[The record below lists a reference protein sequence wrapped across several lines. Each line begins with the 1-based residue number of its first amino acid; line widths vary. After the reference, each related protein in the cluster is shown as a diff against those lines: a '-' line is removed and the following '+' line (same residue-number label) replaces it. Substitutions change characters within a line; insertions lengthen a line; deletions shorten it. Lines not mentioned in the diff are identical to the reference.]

1 VEWDLVRQWEV
12 EVSGAAPVRVA
23 VSAPDRQADLDR
35 SAAVQAAS
43 GDHLARVEVRLAVRQ
58 DRAAVRSAVA
68 AVTVSVGADG
78 GDKGL

>member
-1 VEWDLVRQWEV
+1 
-12 EVSGAAPVRVA
+12 VA

-35 SAAVQAAS
+35 SAAARAAS
-43 GDHLARVEVRLAVRQ
+43 GDHLARVE
-58 DRAAVRSAVA
+58 VRSAVA